1 MPHKGPLKEV
11 DGLRDEHERPLEI
24 REILLPLF
32 SKNTTNNRVRRSW
45 KNACRL
51 LWAILEETRMEIIL

>member
-1 MPHKGPLKEV
+1 MLHKGPLKEV
-11 DGLRDEHERPLEI
+11 DGLREEHERPLEI

-32 SKNTTNNRVRRSW
+32 TKNTTNNKVRHSW

>member
-11 DGLRDEHERPLEI
+11 DGLRDEHERPLDKCYELNQ
-24 REILLPLF
+24 EN
-32 SKNTTNNRVRRSW
+32 KQNTTNNRVRRSW

-51 LWAILEETRMEIIL
+51 LWEILEETRMEIIL

>member
-11 DGLRDEHERPLEI
+11 DGLRDEHERPLDKCYELNQ
-24 REILLPLF
+24 EN
-32 SKNTTNNRVRRSW
+32 KQNTTNNRARRSW